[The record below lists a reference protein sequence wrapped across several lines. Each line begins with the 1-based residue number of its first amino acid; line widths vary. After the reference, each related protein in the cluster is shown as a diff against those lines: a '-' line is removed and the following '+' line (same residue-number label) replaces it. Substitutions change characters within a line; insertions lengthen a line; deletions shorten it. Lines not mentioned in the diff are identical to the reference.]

1 MVNLDNG
8 KLSERQVFRIGVI
21 ENIAVGIVLLPFVAI
36 NIAGKMHVWAL
47 LTGVIFTFIY
57 AAIMYGYSKCF
68 PEGMIQALND
78 NMGLFGKL
86 LELIYVFRY
95 IIKAALI
102 LLFFGS
108 IIQEYMLRSYNI
120 WVIVIP
126 FILICGYGA
135 SRDIEK
141 RGRLIEL
148 LFWWMIVPLIM
159 VAVFA
164 ISNVDWNSLPGQL
177 FGLGYSDYDNK
188 ITDILKG
195 GYFILIIMSSVELM
209 MFTFSH
215 QKENNWQN
223 ALKIIIWI
231 LIAVVFA
238 YIFIVGIL
246 GTLWVKSNSTAA
258 LNVMEASAFP
268 GGAVERMDYPVLAF
282 WIIGI
287 FTVISGYM
295 FYAKEF
301 AGELVRAEKG
311 KTYMWIMLAII
322 VLVIM
327 EMLVWNYKVTGN
339 LMFKYIVM
347 FDVAISIIV
356 PLLVLIAK
364 KGKASA
370 RKITVFL
377 SFLISAS
384 MFGGCEKK
392 FVDSEVLKDKR
403 VNFEALNNKQLSLE
417 NRDYVITLAISENA
431 KSNDEYKFS
440 FETADLSEYKGDSGK
455 SLKTNK
461 FKCEA
466 KSIEDAIEEY
476 YKENEK
482 QLDLG
487 HMKDIVIKNQKKKIK
502 SNLLIL
508 EMSEMPGINKSVEVR
523 IITKKESK
531 KHVLRELIKNVYAG
545 EDF

>member
-1 MVNLDNG
+1 MNLDNG
-8 KLSERQVFRIGVI
+8 KLSERQVFRIGII

-36 NIAGKMHVWAL
+36 NIAGEKHMWAL
-47 LTGVIFTFIY
+47 VAGVLFTFLY
-57 AAIMYGYSKCF
+57 TAIMYGYSKCF
-68 PEGMIQALND
+68 PEGMIQVLND
-78 NMGLFGKL
+78 NLGLFGKL

-95 IIKAALI
+95 VIKAALI

-108 IIQEYMLRSYNI
+108 IIQEYMLRSYNMWMLI
-120 WVIVIP
+120 IP
-126 FILICGYGA
+126 FVLICGYGA

-148 LFWWMIVPLIM
+148 LFWWMIVPLIL

-164 ISNVDWNSLPGQL
+164 ISNVDWNSLPEQL
-177 FGLGYSDYDNK
+177 FGVGYADSDSE

-195 GYFILIIMSSVELM
+195 GYFILVIMSSVELM

-246 GTLWVKSNSTAA
+246 GGLWVKSSSTAA

-268 GGAVERMDYPVLAF
+268 GGTIERMDYPVLAF

-287 FTVISGYM
+287 FAVISGYM

-322 VLVIM
+322 VLVIL
-327 EMLVWNYKVTGN
+327 EVLAWNYKISGDI
-339 LMFKYIVM
+339 MFKYIIL
-347 FDVAISIIV
+347 FDIAISLIV
-356 PLLVLIAK
+356 PLIVLIAK
-364 KGKASA
+364 KGNVSS
-370 RKITVFL
+370 RKIGVFL
-377 SFLISAS
+377 TLMLSAS
-384 MFGGCEKK
+384 MLGGCEKK
-392 FVDSEVLKDKR
+392 YVESDAFNEIRKD
-403 VNFEALNNKQLSLE
+403 FAALNDKQLSIE
-417 NRDYVITLAISENA
+417 NRDYVTTFTIDESA
-431 KSNDEYKFS
+431 KSKKEYKFT
-440 FETADLSEYKGDSGK
+440 FETADLSGYQGDSGK
-455 SLKTNK
+455 TLKTNK
-461 FKCEA
+461 FECEA
-466 KSIEDAIEEY
+466 KSIEAAIEEY
-476 YKENEK
+476 YKENER

-487 HMKDIVIKNQKKKIK
+487 HLSDIVINNRKKKIK

-508 EMSEMPGINKSVEVR
+508 EMSEMPGIDKSVQVSVV
-523 IITKKESK
+523 TKKESEK
-531 KHVLRELIKNVYAG
+531 LVLRELIKNVYAG